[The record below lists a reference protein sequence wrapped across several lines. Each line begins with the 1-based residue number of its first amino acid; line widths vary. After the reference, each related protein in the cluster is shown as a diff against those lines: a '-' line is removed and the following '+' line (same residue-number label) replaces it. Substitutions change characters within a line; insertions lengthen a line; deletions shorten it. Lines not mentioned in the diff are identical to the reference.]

1 MGRAIQGY
9 GQLTNWRNHGR
20 ELTEVIILVTSMHRT
35 LIFPFVLLVFLLI
48 FTLAFLIVF
57 RDVFS
62 ILHNRFIRACVLTR
76 EAVSN
81 FLAIVDWNLHIN

>member
-1 MGRAIQGY
+1 
-9 GQLTNWRNHGR
+9 
-20 ELTEVIILVTSMHRT
+20 MHRT

-48 FTLAFLIVF
+48 FALAFLVVF
-57 RDVFS
+57 LVVFCDVFS
-62 ILHNRFIRACVLTR
+62 ILRNRFIRACVLTR